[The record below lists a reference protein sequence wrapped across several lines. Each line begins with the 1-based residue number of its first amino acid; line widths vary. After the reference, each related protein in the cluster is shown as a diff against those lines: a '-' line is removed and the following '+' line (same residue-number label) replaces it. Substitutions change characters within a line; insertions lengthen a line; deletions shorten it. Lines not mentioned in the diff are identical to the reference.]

1 LEKVKENMMIDKQDN
16 VMFVTKMDIMQGT
29 VMIEIGIMVEI
40 MIIDMIVEEVE
51 AEKKITIVDLLAI
64 ILDQVLQVEKATEKE
79 EVIVGIMTEEE
90 TIEKIRKRIPTII
103 PETID
108 YLMKERLVNLYTTLY

>member
-1 LEKVKENMMIDKQDN
+1 MEKVKENMMIDKQDN

-29 VMIEIGIMVEI
+29 VTIEIGIVVEI

>member
-29 VMIEIGIMVEI
+29 VTIEIGIVVEI

>member
-1 LEKVKENMMIDKQDN
+1 MEKVKENMMIDKQDN